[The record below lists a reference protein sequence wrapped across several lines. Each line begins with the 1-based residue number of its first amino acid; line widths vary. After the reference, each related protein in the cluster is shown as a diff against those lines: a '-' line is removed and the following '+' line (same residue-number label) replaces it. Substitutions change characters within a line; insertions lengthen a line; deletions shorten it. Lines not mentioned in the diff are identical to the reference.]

1 MFNFLERSR
10 VKCLNASVDTL
21 LCVYASV
28 HEGIVNV

>member
-21 LCVYASV
+21 LCVY
-28 HEGIVNV
+28 GIICFSA